1 MIRHVVGIM
10 FSKDCLRVLLAQ
22 TSARAGGERS
32 LDGVVGMV
40 KTGEIVT
47 CFDVGRIEAIDEEDV

>member
-40 KTGEIVT
+40 KT
-47 CFDVGRIEAIDEEDV
+47 EEDV